1 MGHEQQISIDSARL
15 AAEIARN
22 VKTALEEDLGSGDVS
37 AQLIDPARRAR
48 ARLITREAC
57 VLAGKP
63 WFDAC
68 FETLDPHCVIRW
80 HANEG
85 DRIAA
90 GTFVCEVAGQAR
102 ALLSAE
108 RPALNFLQ
116 TLSATAT
123 RTRRYV
129 EAAGNA
135 NVLVMDT
142 RKTLPGLRFAQK
154 YAVAVAGGANQRFG
168 LYDAVL
174 IKENHIA
181 ASGGI
186 AQALRAAAGLHVPVQ
201 IEVEDL
207 AELEVALT
215 HGARLILLDNFDL
228 AMLREAVRISAG
240 RAELEASGGITLEN
254 IAEIARTGVTRISVG
269 ALTKHIDAIDLSLR
283 FELESASAVVEKK
296 AAT

>member
-1 MGHEQQISIDSARL
+1 MGHEQQISIDCARL
-15 AAEIARN
+15 AEEIERN
-22 VKTALEEDLGSGDVS
+22 VRTALEEDLGSGDVS
-37 AQLIDPARRAR
+37 AQLIDPLRRAR
-48 ARLITREAC
+48 ARLMTREAC

-68 FETLDPHCVIRW
+68 FRALDPHCDIRW
-80 HANEG
+80 HASEG

-90 GTFVCEVAGQAR
+90 GTLLCEIAGQAR

-129 EAAGNA
+129 EASNNA
-135 NVLVMDT
+135 NVLIMDT
-142 RKTLPGLRFAQK
+142 RKTLPGLRVAQK
-154 YAVAVAGGANQRFG
+154 YAVAIAGGANQRFG
-168 LYDAVL
+168 LYDGVL

-186 AQALRAAAGLHVPVQ
+186 AQALQAAAGLDVPVQ

-207 AELEVALT
+207 AELELALK
-215 HGARLILLDNFDL
+215 HGAKLILLDNLDV
-228 AMLREAVRISAG
+228 AMLREAVRINAG
-240 RAELEASGGITLEN
+240 RAQLEASGGITLDN
-254 IAEIARTGVTRISVG
+254 IAQVAQTGVARISVG
-269 ALTKHIDAIDLSLR
+269 ALTKHIEAIDLSLR
-283 FELESASAVVEKK
+283 FELESASFATEKK
-296 AAT
+296 TAT